1 MRLIRRINLETDN
14 LGWAWF
20 GQGDPAEPNL
30 ESHVDGG
37 LELDRAYARC
47 FGTAEGDR
55 VIAHLR
61 AITFERVVGP
71 NVSEAFLRH
80 LEGQRHL
87 VAFVC
92 SLIERGRNGAASQS

>member
-1 MRLIRRINLETDN
+1 METDK

-20 GQGDPAEPNL
+20 SQGDPAQLHL

-37 LELDRAYARC
+37 IELLRAYARC
-47 FGTAEGDR
+47 FGTVDGDR

-61 AITFERVVGP
+61 AITLERVVGP
-71 NVSEAFLRH
+71 DVSEAFLRH
-80 LEGQRHL
+80 LEGQRYL

-92 SLIERGRNGAASQS
+92 SLIKRGRNGAASES